1 MNIKDPPYWKTAE
14 PPKDDDILINDP
26 HDVFKAKELPSFV
39 YRAAYSVVSTGY
51 LNTVEFFKD
60 LTELESAFLC
70 EMCKLNASILMGEAT
85 AVNQS
90 QLHTFAIVLESCRL
104 TVQMLHAG
112 IGETTIEKSKLI
124 DRFTNLY
131 RMAVAHHQAL
141 VNDAVCHYDKFDITV
156 EPSEGRLFSDK
167 KPPEPDAKG
176 T

>member
-39 YRAAYSVVSTGY
+39 YRAAYCVLDTGY

-60 LTELESAFLC
+60 LTELESSFLC
-70 EMCKLNASILMGEAT
+70 EMCKLNASILTGEAV
-85 AVNQS
+85 AINQS
-90 QLHTFAIVLESCRL
+90 QLHTFALVLESSRL
-104 TVQMLHAG
+104 TVQMLLAG
-112 IGETTIEKSKLI
+112 IGEVTVEKSKLI

-131 RMAVAHHQAL
+131 RMAVAHQQHL
-141 VNDAVCHYDKFDITV
+141 VNDAVCHYEKFDILA

-167 KPPEPDAKG
+167 KPSEPDGKES
-176 T
+176 